1 MEANGLHREAALLSN
16 SLHTFRDEDVAGVK
30 PVIAEILH
38 KREAWKKVVG
48 KMVHFKKFGTLPVES
63 RRTAPSETVSMGGDM
78 GLADLKV
85 QLQLLNVNISK
96 YAKKLEQTPNHTKA
110 EMWREELAK
119 MGALKMELK
128 QQIVLK
134 RHETT

>member
-16 SLHTFRDEDVAGVK
+16 TLHTFRDEDVEGVR
-30 PVIAEILH
+30 PVIAEILR
-38 KREAWKKVVG
+38 KREAWKKVIG
-48 KMVHFKKFGTLPVES
+48 KIEHFNKFGKFPEEKAPVQV
-63 RRTAPSETVSMGGDM
+63 ETGIV

-96 YAKKLEQTPNHTKA
+96 YSKKLDQSPNHSKA
-110 EMWREELAK
+110 EQWREELAK

>member
-16 SLHTFRDEDVAGVK
+16 TLHTFRDDDVKGVK
-30 PVIAEILH
+30 PVIDEILR

-48 KMVHFKKFGTLPVES
+48 KMNHFTKFGKLPEEKQDPVTVE
-63 RRTAPSETVSMGGDM
+63 TPSGSS
-78 GLADLKV
+78 LSDLRVK
-85 QLQLLNVNISK
+85 LQLLNVNISK
-96 YAKKLEQTPNHTKA
+96 YSKKLEQTPDHSKA
-110 EMWREELAK
+110 EQWREELAK